1 MPLYTFGDAAGSSS
15 DERGNSREASNED
28 EEDGYEYDENGAIV
42 DDEED
47 YDEDGSQIAHE
58 PHKGA
63 RMSPM
68 MVYVETLTGTAF
80 EVRVSSFEA
89 VISIKDKIQ
98 RLEGA
103 ILSIKDKNPGS

>member
-28 EEDGYEYDENGAIV
+28 EDDGYDYDENGAL
-42 DDEED
+42 DEED
-47 YDEDGSQIAHE
+47 DYEDGEDGLPNSFDPQ
-58 PHKGA
+58 KGV
-63 RMSPM
+63 RLSPM

-98 RLEGA
+98 RLEGGFSEK
-103 ILSIKDKNPGS
+103 I